1 MKLSDYIKKYR
12 KDNNLS
18 QTDLANQLYVSKQA
32 ISKWEN
38 DKALP
43 DVTMYPTLS
52 KLLQISVDEL
62 MGVKQNKQKKSK
74 TKIVLILSISLIIL
88 ILLIVLVILKTSKT
102 AEQKE
107 IIIETEANLKT
118 ELPKIE
124 EYSFI
129 DFTDFISFNNV
140 IYPQTMYQ
148 LVFQDE
154 ILVINE
160 SWVTMLDEKIV
171 STFPQMMKIY
181 INEFDYFKLI
191 DKDTNEINPIPNPND
206 NIYTRYV
213 LYCIDIENNRLIIIN
228 FEV

>member
-1 MKLSDYIKKYR
+1 MKLSDYIKNYR
-12 KDNNLS
+12 KENNLS
-18 QTDLANQLYVSKQA
+18 QTDLANLLYVSKQA
-32 ISKWEN
+32 VSKWEN

-43 DVTMYPTLS
+43 DVTMYPVIS
-52 KLLQISVDEL
+52 ELLKVSVDEL
-62 MGVKQNKQKKSK
+62 MGLKQNKQIINKNKM
-74 TKIVLILSISLIIL
+74 ILITFICLIIL
-88 ILLIVLVILKTSKT
+88 ALITVVIIKISKK

-107 IIIETEANLKT
+107 IIKESETYLKT
-118 ELPKIE
+118 DLPKIE

-148 LVFQDE
+148 FVFKDE
-154 ILVINE
+154 VLIINE
-160 SWVTMLDEKIV
+160 SWVTMLDENIIA
-171 STFPQMMKIY
+171 TFPQMMKIY

-191 DKDTNEINPIPNPND
+191 DKDTNEINTIPNPND

>member
-1 MKLSDYIKKYR
+1 MRLSDYIKDYR
-12 KDNNLS
+12 KNNNLS
-18 QTDLANQLYVSKQA
+18 QTDLANLLYVSKQA

-52 KLLQISVDEL
+52 KLLKVSVDEL
-62 MGVKQNKQKKSK
+62 MGLKQNKQKINKNK
-74 TKIVLILSISLIIL
+74 LIL
-88 ILLIVLVILKTSKT
+88 ILFICLMIFLLVIVATIKTRKI

-107 IIIETEANLKT
+107 IKKECETHLQT

-124 EYSFI
+124 EYTFV

-148 LVFQDE
+148 FVFKDE
-154 ILVINE
+154 VLIINE
-160 SWVTMLDEKIV
+160 SWVTMLDEKIIA
-171 STFPQMMKIY
+171 TFPQMMKIY

-191 DKDTNEINPIPNPND
+191 NKDTNEINTIPNPND

-213 LYCIDIENNRLIIIN
+213 LYCIDIENNRLIILN

>member
-12 KDNNLS
+12 KDNHLS

-52 KLLQISVDEL
+52 KLLKVSVDEL
-62 MGVKQNKQKKSK
+62 MGLKQNKQKINKNK
-74 TKIVLILSISLIIL
+74 LIL
-88 ILLIVLVILKTSKT
+88 ILFICLIIFLLVIVAIIKTSEIP
-102 AEQKE
+102 EQKE
-107 IIIETEANLKT
+107 IKKECETHLQT

-124 EYSFI
+124 EYTFV

-148 LVFQDE
+148 FVFKDE
-154 ILVINE
+154 VLIINE
-160 SWVTMLDEKIV
+160 SWVTMLDEKIIA
-171 STFPQMMKIY
+171 TFPQMMKIY

-191 DKDTNEINPIPNPND
+191 NKDTNEINTIPNPND

-213 LYCIDIENNRLIIIN
+213 LYCIDIENNRLIILN

>member
-1 MKLSDYIKKYR
+1 MKLSDYIKNYR
-12 KDNNLS
+12 KENNLS
-18 QTDLANQLYVSKQA
+18 QTDLANLLYVSKQA
-32 ISKWEN
+32 VSKWEN

-43 DVTMYPTLS
+43 DVTMYPVIS
-52 KLLQISVDEL
+52 ELLKVSVDEL
-62 MGVKQNKQKKSK
+62 MGLKQNKQIINKNKM
-74 TKIVLILSISLIIL
+74 ILITFICLIIL
-88 ILLIVLVILKTSKT
+88 ALITVVIIKISKK

-107 IIIETEANLKT
+107 IIKESETYLKT
-118 ELPKIE
+118 DLPKIE

-148 LVFQDE
+148 LVFKDE
-154 ILVINE
+154 VLIINE
-160 SWVTMLDEKIV
+160 SWVTMLDENIIA
-171 STFPQMMKIY
+171 TFPQMMKIY

-191 DKDTNEINPIPNPND
+191 DKDTNEINTIPNPND

>member
-1 MKLSDYIKKYR
+1 MRLSDYIKDYR
-12 KDNNLS
+12 KNNNLS
-18 QTDLANQLYVSKQA
+18 QTDLANLLYVSKQA

-52 KLLQISVDEL
+52 KLLKVSVDEL
-62 MGVKQNKQKKSK
+62 MGLKQNKQKINKK
-74 TKIVLILSISLIIL
+74 KLIFIL
-88 ILLIVLVILKTSKT
+88 FICLMIFLLVIVATIKTSKI

-107 IIIETEANLKT
+107 IKKECETHLQT

-124 EYSFI
+124 EYSFV

-148 LVFQDE
+148 FVFKDE
-154 ILVINE
+154 VLIINE

>member
-12 KDNNLS
+12 KDNRLS

-52 KLLQISVDEL
+52 KLLKVSVDEL
-62 MGVKQNKQKKSK
+62 MGLKQNKQKINKNK
-74 TKIVLILSISLIIL
+74 LIL
-88 ILLIVLVILKTSKT
+88 ILFICLIIFLLVIVVTIKTRKI

-107 IIIETEANLKT
+107 IKKECETHLQT

-124 EYSFI
+124 EYTFV

-148 LVFQDE
+148 FVFKDE
-154 ILVINE
+154 VLIINE
-160 SWVTMLDEKIV
+160 SWVTILDEKIIA
-171 STFPQMMKIY
+171 TFPQMMKIY

>member
-1 MKLSDYIKKYR
+1 MRLSDYIKDYR
-12 KDNNLS
+12 KNNNLS
-18 QTDLANQLYVSKQA
+18 QTDLANLLYVSKQA

-52 KLLQISVDEL
+52 KLLKVSVDEL
-62 MGVKQNKQKKSK
+62 MGLKQNKQKINKNK
-74 TKIVLILSISLIIL
+74 LIFILFICLIIFL
-88 ILLIVLVILKTSKT
+88 LVIVATIKTSEI

-107 IIIETEANLKT
+107 IKKECETHLQT

-124 EYSFI
+124 EYSFV

-148 LVFQDE
+148 FVFKDE
-154 ILVINE
+154 VLIINE
-160 SWVTMLDEKIV
+160 SWVTILDEKIIA
-171 STFPQMMKIY
+171 TFPQMMKIY